1 MMPRSSPH
9 LPVEARV
16 SRVMLKVCLAL
27 IPGIAAA
34 TWFFGWGVLS
44 NLAIA
49 SLSCLVSEA
58 LLLRWRQRPL
68 RLHLLDGSALVTGL
82 LLGLSLPPYAP
93 WWLLVFGAGFAMLF
107 GKHLYGGLGY
117 NPFNPAMLG
126 YVVLLIA
133 FPVEMSSWVN
143 PQLDAS
149 PHQLSG
155 YVQGRSGV
163 EALDGLTAATP
174 LDHVKTEL
182 ARDYTL
188 TEAYASRSPGWL
200 AGYGWDWINLL
211 FAIGGLWLLSQRVI
225 RWQIPAGLLGGLAL
239 MAALFW
245 LIDADQH
252 PGVIHHWFGGAA
264 MLGAF
269 FIATDPVSASTT
281 PRGRLIFGF
290 GIGVLVYL
298 IRSFGGYPDAIAFAV
313 LLMNICVPLIDQYTP
328 TRTYGT
334 DSTPR

>member
-9 LPVEARV
+9 LPVKARV
-16 SRVMLKVCLAL
+16 SKVMLKVCLAL
-27 IPGIAAA
+27 LPGIAAA
-34 TWFFGWGVLS
+34 TWYFGWGVFS

-49 SLSCLVSEA
+49 CASTLSAEA
-58 LLLRWRQRPL
+58 LLLAWRRRPL
-68 RLHLLDGSALVTGL
+68 RPFLLDGSALVTGL

-93 WWLLVFGAGFAMLF
+93 WWLLVFGGGFAMVF

-133 FPVEMSSWVN
+133 FPIAMSTWV
-143 PQLDAS
+143 DALAT
-149 PHQLSG
+149 PDHDRLAA
-155 YVQGRSGV
+155 YVSAQAGPES
-163 EALDGLTAATP
+163 LDGLTAATP

-182 ARDYTL
+182 GREFTL
-188 TEAYASRSPGWL
+188 TEAYAGMAGGWL
-200 AGYGWDWINLL
+200 AGHAWDTINLMYAL
-211 FAIGGLWLLSQRVI
+211 GGLALLFLGVI
-225 RWQIPAGLLGGLAL
+225 RWQIPAGFLAGLGV

-245 LIDADQH
+245 LVDADQH
-252 PGVIHHWFGGAA
+252 PGLVHHWFGGAA

-281 PRGRLIFGF
+281 PRGRLIFGL

-298 IRSFGGYPDAIAFAV
+298 IRSFGGYPDAVAFAV
-313 LLMNICVPLIDQYTP
+313 LLMNIGVPLIDQYTP

-334 DSTPR
+334 DSPRR